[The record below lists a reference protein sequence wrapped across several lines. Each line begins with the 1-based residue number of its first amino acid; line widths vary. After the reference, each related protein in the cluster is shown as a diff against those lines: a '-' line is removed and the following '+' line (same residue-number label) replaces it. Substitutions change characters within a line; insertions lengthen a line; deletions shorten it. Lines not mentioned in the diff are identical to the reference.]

1 MHAVRLY
8 GTPSF
13 EPAAQAKSFFDLFQN
28 TMALSDS
35 PISLDSL
42 YAQGKGTQAQ
52 GRNGLW
58 LDSFGQRG
66 QGGAADGTGGFA
78 SSLNGT
84 SFGYDYAPGKGI
96 VSGVSAGC
104 SGEQVGLG
112 ESLGHGNIQAV
123 FTSAYGGYATKDSYL
138 EAVLSYTRNQYENS
152 RYLSVGSITE
162 QVYGNHGG
170 ETFSSYLR
178 VGRYFQMGGG
188 ALLEPFAGMEYTRL
202 YEEGFRESGAEG
214 INLRIADRRV
224 NSLTGEVGLRLS
236 GPVETGYGRL
246 VPEISASWGYD
257 FKIGD
262 RRIDASFADSPGS
275 EFSIPEQDP
284 GRHTGRLRAG
294 LSFLNQKGLSASV
307 HYDGEFSRQDG
318 GHAVFGFLRYEY

>member
-1 MHAVRLY
+1 
-8 GTPSF
+8 
-13 EPAAQAKSFFDLFQN
+13 
-28 TMALSDS
+28 
-35 PISLDSL
+35 
-42 YAQGKGTQAQ
+42 
-52 GRNGLW
+52 
-58 LDSFGQRG
+58 
-66 QGGAADGTGGFA
+66 
-78 SSLNGT
+78 
-84 SFGYDYAPGKGI
+84 
-96 VSGVSAGC
+96 
-104 SGEQVGLG
+104 LG

-236 GPVETGYGRL
+236 GPVDTGYGRL

-275 EFSIPEQDP
+275 EFSIPDQDP
-284 GRHTGRLRAG
+284 ARHTGRLRAG

-318 GHAVFGFLRYEY
+318 GHAIFGFLRYEY